1 MKLQLFNDKE
11 MLTVG
16 SNHTCLAVMTIVS
29 ALVKAENQYP
39 EVFLKESKY
48 IEKQVIRH
56 VTQKY
61 LLIILMNMMKS
72 KSSIQD
78 QFLQKTKDLLS
89 QKM

>member
-48 IEKQVIRH
+48 IEKEVIRH
-56 VTQKY
+56 VIEY
-61 LLIILMNMMKS
+61 LEI
-72 KSSIQD
+72 SSNNSD
-78 QFLQKTKDLLS
+78 EYDKE
-89 QKM
+89 

>member
-48 IEKQVIRH
+48 IEKEVIRH
-56 VTQKY
+56 VIEY
-61 LLIILMNMMKS
+61 LEI
-72 KSSIQD
+72 SSNNSD
-78 QFLQKTKDLLS
+78 EYDEE
-89 QKM
+89 

>member
-11 MLTVG
+11 MITVG

-48 IEKQVIRH
+48 IEKEVIRH
-56 VTQKY
+56 VIEY
-61 LLIILMNMMKS
+61 LEI
-72 KSSIQD
+72 SSNNSD
-78 QFLQKTKDLLS
+78 EYDEE
-89 QKM
+89 

>member
-16 SNHTCLAVMTIVS
+16 SNHTCLAVITIVS

-48 IEKQVIRH
+48 IEKEVIRH
-56 VTQKY
+56 VIEY
-61 LLIILMNMMKS
+61 LEI
-72 KSSIQD
+72 SSNNSD
-78 QFLQKTKDLLS
+78 EYDEE
-89 QKM
+89 